1 MMRRTKDT
9 EGAVHKLDRRTFLDV
24 LGLSG
29 LGLAIGPGCVRGDAG
44 GGSSGEGE
52 ALSDGSSA
60 ASAFSL
66 RTRLTVDYGVPFPLV
81 SAGMA
86 FVSLP
91 PLVAAV
97 SNAGGIGVLGSA
109 TEPPAVVEA
118 RIRATKALTSGL
130 FGVDFIVATGPA
142 GAFVTRD
149 HIDVCVAEAVRL
161 VIFHWNAPEVAWVD
175 ALHAAGAKVWVQV
188 GSVPA
193 ARDAVAVGAD
203 GIIAQGC
210 QAGGHAKATSTTKS
224 LVRAIRRGVNPALL
238 LAAGGIAD
246 GAGVVRALW
255 HGADGV
261 VVGTRLVASTEAY
274 AHPDYKARLV
284 AAGAGATAV
293 QTFFGPEWPGQRQ
306 RVLRNRVVRRWAG
319 RESLIPDPP
328 PPPATIGATVLFPGV
343 LDVPYA
349 MPKFSAIVP
358 TPDTEGDLEE
368 MDMPAGSESVLSIA
382 SVKPAAEIVAE
393 MMTDAQDILDVLATG
408 VLRAEALD
416 TDVLGAHALEA
427 DALDADASGGADAS
441 DD

>member
-1 MMRRTKDT
+1 MHKTKNT
-9 EGAVHKLDRRTFLDV
+9 EEAVHTLNRRTFLDL

-29 LGLAIGPGCVRGDAG
+29 LALTVGSGCAPVAAADGPGE
-44 GGSSGEGE
+44 EGE

-66 RTRLTVDYGVPFPLV
+66 ATRLTVDYGVRFPLV

-97 SNAGGIGVLGSA
+97 SNAGGIGVLGAA

-118 RIRATKALTSGL
+118 RIRATKALTPGL
-130 FGVDFIVATGPA
+130 FGVDFIVATGPM
-142 GAFVTRD
+142 GAFVTQD
-149 HIDVCVAEAVRL
+149 HIDVCIAEAVRL
-161 VIFHWNAPEVAWVD
+161 VIFHWNAPDAGWVD

-188 GSVPA
+188 GSVAA
-193 ARDAVAVGAD
+193 ARAAVAVGAD
-203 GIIAQGC
+203 GIIAQGS
-210 QAGGHAKATSTTKS
+210 QAGGHAQATMKTKS
-224 LVRAIRRGVNPALL
+224 LVRDIRGGVDPALL

-246 GAGVVRALW
+246 GAGVVKALW
-255 HGADGV
+255 YGADGV

-284 AAGAGATAV
+284 AAGAGATAI

-319 RESLIPDPP
+319 RESLIPSPP
-328 PPPATIGATVLFPGV
+328 PAPATIGTTVLFPGV
-343 LDVPYA
+343 LDVPYE

-358 TPDTEGDLEE
+358 TPDTVGDLEE

-393 MMTDAQDILDVLATG
+393 MMTEAQELLDVLANG
-408 VLRAEALD
+408 VLD
-416 TDVLGAHALEA
+416 A
-427 DALDADASGGADAS
+427 DALDADALDGEPSRADDAS

>member
-1 MMRRTKDT
+1 MRRTKDT
-9 EGAVHKLDRRTFLDV
+9 EDAVHKLDRRTFLDL

-44 GGSSGEGE
+44 RGPDEEGE
-52 ALSDGSSA
+52 ALSNGSRP

-118 RIRATKALTSGL
+118 RIRATKALTSGV
-130 FGVDFIVATGPA
+130 FGVDFIVATGPT
-142 GAFVTRD
+142 GAFVTQD
-149 HIDVCVAEAVRL
+149 HIDVCIAEAVPL

-175 ALHAAGAKVWVQV
+175 ALHAAEAKVWVQV
-188 GSVPA
+188 GSVAA
-193 ARDAVAVGAD
+193 ARHAVAVGAD
-203 GIIAQGC
+203 GIIAQGS
-210 QAGGHAKATSTTKS
+210 QAGGHTRAASRTKP
-224 LVRAIRRGVNPALL
+224 LVRAIRRQVDPALL

-293 QTFFGPEWPGQRQ
+293 QTFFGPEWPDQRQ

-319 RESLIPDPP
+319 RESRIPDPP
-328 PPPATIGATVLFPGV
+328 PPPATIGTTVLFPGV
-343 LDVPYA
+343 LDVPYE

-358 TPDTEGDLEE
+358 TPDTVGDLEE

-393 MMTDAQDILDVLATG
+393 MMTEAQDILDVLATG
-408 VLRAEALD
+408 VLEA
-416 TDVLGAHALEA
+416 DVLGAEPSDGDAHDDDSDHRASA
-427 DALDADASGGADAS
+427 D
-441 DD
+441 

>member
-1 MMRRTKDT
+1 M
-9 EGAVHKLDRRTFLDV
+9 HKLDRRTFLDL

-29 LGLAIGPGCVRGDAG
+29 LGLALGPGCALGDAG
-44 GGSSGEGE
+44 RGPEEDGE
-52 ALSDGSSA
+52 ALSDGLRAGSA
-60 ASAFSL
+60 LSL

-109 TEPPAVVEA
+109 TEPPSVVEA

-161 VIFHWNAPEVAWVD
+161 VIFHWNAPEVAWVE

-188 GSVPA
+188 GSVAA

-203 GIIAQGC
+203 GIIAQGS
-210 QAGGHAKATSTTKS
+210 QAGGHARATLKTKP
-224 LVRAIRRGVNPALL
+224 LVAAIRRDVNPALL

-246 GAGVVRALW
+246 GAAVVRALRD
-255 HGADGV
+255 GADGV

-306 RVLRNRVVRRWAG
+306 RVLRNRVVRQWAG
-319 RESLIPDPP
+319 REPRIPDPP
-328 PPPATIGATVLFPGV
+328 PPPATIGTTVLFPGV
-343 LDVPYA
+343 LDVPYE

-358 TPDTEGDLEE
+358 TPDTVGDLEE

-393 MMTDAQDILDVLATG
+393 MMTEAQDILDVLATG
-408 VLRAEALD
+408 ARDAG
-416 TDVLGAHALEA
+416 VLGAAPSDG
-427 DALDADASGGADAS
+427 DAHDDGSDPRAS